1 MQGEIILQGE
11 LVDAEAPPQSYA
23 VLQGEIVAA
32 EAPPQPQPYATA
44 QPGYGQ
50 PQPVYSQPAPVAMPP
65 AALQTV
71 QVQIPAGMRSNQVF
85 NVQANGQTIPVTV
98 PPGCRPGG
106 LLTVQVPPA
115 VTVQQPV
122 VQQPGQTIVVQQHGG
137 LKPGFAPAG
146 APPAGEVMNRATSHT
161 LQSIAGTWVPTRL
174 DDWRGCPVGKEAFVK
189 TYKYVVQGNGD
200 WVDELYPPHRGHV
213 EPAEESGLYEG
224 YGVEP
229 GRYPAKWRLQPDGVL
244 VMAWGDQYQ
253 VVYYLVREGDPRA
266 SGPSGHKYDA
276 SVLSGAWMMDN
287 EDCPGCCP
295 RQVNIMAMGQDAFQ
309 LRVGQSPM
317 FTRDG
322 GTDNFRSA
330 LGTTALVLSEN
341 DIKLVPTG
349 PKSNANLTKIKR
361 TNMVDR
367 AARAQTVQ
375 VQIPAGMMPG
385 SVFEV
390 QANGQR
396 IRVTVPAGG
405 KAGQL
410 LNVRVP
416 QQRPIGR

>member
-122 VQQPGQTIVVQQHGG
+122 VQQPGQTIIVQQGG
-137 LKPGFAPAG
+137 G
-146 APPAGEVMNRATSHT
+146 RA
-161 LQSIAGTWVPTRL
+161 
-174 DDWRGCPVGKEAFVK
+174 
-189 TYKYVVQGNGD
+189 
-200 WVDELYPPHRGHV
+200 
-213 EPAEESGLYEG
+213 
-224 YGVEP
+224 
-229 GRYPAKWRLQPDGVL
+229 
-244 VMAWGDQYQ
+244 
-253 VVYYLVREGDPRA
+253 
-266 SGPSGHKYDA
+266 HKYDA
-276 SVLSGAWMMDN
+276 SVLSGAWMMEN
-287 EDCPGCCP
+287 EACPGCCP
-295 RQVNIMAMGQDAFQ
+295 QQVNIMAMGQDAFQ
-309 LRVGQSPM
+309 LGQSKVI

-330 LGTTALVLSEN
+330 GSMALVLSEN
-341 DIKLVPTG
+341 NIKLAAPG
-349 PKSNANLTKIKR
+349 QSNGNLTKINR
-361 TNMVDR
+361 TNLVD
-367 AARAQTVQ
+367 Q
-375 VQIPAGMMPG
+375 MP
-385 SVFEV
+385 
-390 QANGQR
+390 R
-396 IRVTVPAGG
+396 WC
-405 KAGQL
+405 K
-410 LNVRVP
+410 
-416 QQRPIGR
+416 